1 MFWARLGPHQT
12 TPCVMAMTLSW
23 LATSGQTPRSS
34 KTHKQGHG
42 GKTSPMHVAQE
53 EEGMA
58 TMAAPDL
65 EGTR

>member
-1 MFWARLGPHQT
+1 
-12 TPCVMAMTLSW
+12 MAMTLSW